1 MMPLLL
7 WAGRDKWVALA
18 DGDLSIRQEDDLVEE
33 QEVARVEAEARQ
45 RQAVLLAATLSPEN
59 WKMPRSKGTGRWSP
73 SRMCLPSRPLE
84 FRILENGFYGGHEHE

>member
-33 QEVARVEAEARQ
+33 Q
-45 RQAVLLAATLSPEN
+45 
-59 WKMPRSKGTGRWSP
+59 
-73 SRMCLPSRPLE
+73 
-84 FRILENGFYGGHEHE
+84 